1 MTGRPLP
8 SNADAE
14 RRLDDLGTG
23 AHTPT
28 NPFDGGE
35 DMRTTGFVPTI
46 ALTLGLALTPAV
58 ALAHPGGFHGWRG
71 GVGPVIGGPVVARPF
86 VTRPFVT
93 RPFATHPLVPH
104 RFFPRPHL
112 PPPPPILL
120 PASPASAC

>member
-46 ALTLGLALTPAV
+46 SLTLGLALTPAI
-58 ALAHPGGFHGWRG
+58 ALAHHGGFPA
-71 GVGPVIGGPVVARPF
+71 GPVGAAPLVGGPVVARP
-86 VTRPFVT
+86 
-93 RPFATHPLVPH
+93 LVP
-104 RFFPRPHL
+104 RPVVPGPARPLPSPPLPFFP
-112 PPPPPILL
+112 PP
-120 PASPASAC
+120 SSR